1 MKKEEISQIFYHI
14 ADVLESQ
21 GVAWKPIAYRKAAR
35 SLENLKE
42 DVDTL
47 YKREGIKGIEEIQG
61 VGEALAKKIIQ
72 YIETGK
78 IDSWERL
85 KKTLPKGFYNLLD
98 VPGLGI
104 KKAKLFYEKLKIKS
118 IEQLEKAA
126 KAHKLI
132 GLPGFKEKSEK
143 NILEGIELLKKQ
155 KGRIPYLKAKKIA
168 DKIVFELKKL
178 PEVEEAI
185 AAGSLRRK
193 MPTIGDLDIVVKTKY
208 PEKVIDKFVK
218 MKFVK
223 KIIGKGKE
231 KATIITKEN
240 VQADLRVFTESEF
253 GAGLLYFTGDKEHNI
268 WLRKIAIKKGMKLNE
283 YGLFRGSKR
292 IAGRTEQE
300 IYQSLNVKMPIP
312 EKRIGASG

>member
-1 MKKEEISQIFYHI
+1 MKKEEIAQIFYHI

-21 GVAWKPIAYRKAAR
+21 NTKWKPLAYRKAAR

-42 DVDTL
+42 DIDSI
-47 YKREGIKGIEEIQG
+47 YQKKGIKGIEEIQG
-61 VGEALAKKIIQ
+61 VGEGLARKIIQ

-78 IDSWERL
+78 INEWERL
-85 KKTLPKGFYNLLD
+85 KKTLPPGFYKLLD

-126 KAHKLI
+126 RQHKLI

-143 NILEGIELLKKQ
+143 NILEGIELMKKQ
-155 KGRIPYLKAKKIA
+155 KGRMPLAKAEKIA
-168 DKIVFELKKL
+168 GKIVSQLKKL
-178 PEVEEAI
+178 PEVEEAV
-185 AAGSLRRK
+185 AAGSVRRK
-193 MPTIGDLDIVVKTKY
+193 KSTIRDIDLIVKTKQ
-208 PEKVIDKFVK
+208 PEKVIQSFTK
-218 MKFVK
+218 MSFVK
-223 KIIGKGKE
+223 KVLAKGNE

-240 VQADLRVFTESEF
+240 VQADLRVFTNEEF

-283 YGLFRGSKR
+283 YGLFRGRRR

-300 IYQSLNVKMPIP
+300 IYNILGVKMPTP
-312 EKRIGASG
+312 EKRIGASE

>member
-85 KKTLPKGFYNLLD
+85 KKTLPKGFYQLLD

-104 KKAKLFYEKLKIKS
+104 KKAKLFYEKLKIRN

-126 KAHKLI
+126 KAHKLLS
-132 GLPGFKEKSEK
+132 LPGFKEKSEK

-168 DKIVFELKKL
+168 DKIVSELKKL
-178 PEVEEAI
+178 AEVDEVI

-193 MPTIGDLDIVVKTKY
+193 MPTIGDLDIVVKTRY
-208 PEKVIDKFVK
+208 PERVIDKFVK

-268 WLRKIAIKKGMKLNE
+268 WLRKIAIKKGLKLNE
-283 YGLFRGSKR
+283 YGLFKGSKR

-300 IYQSLNVKMPIP
+300 IYNVLGVKMPSP
-312 EKRIGASG
+312 ENRIGASE

>member
-42 DVDTL
+42 DVDAL
-47 YKREGIKGIEEIQG
+47 YQREGIKGIEEIQG

-78 IDSWERL
+78 IDLWERL
-85 KKTLPKGFYNLLD
+85 KKTLPKGFYQLLD

-104 KKAKLFYEKLKIKS
+104 KKAKLFFEKLKIKN
-118 IEQLEKAA
+118 IAQLEKAA
-126 KAHKLI
+126 KAHKLLS
-132 GLPGFKEKSEK
+132 LPGFKEKSEQ
-143 NILEGIELLKKQ
+143 NILQGIELLKKQ

-168 DKIVFELKKL
+168 DKIVSELKKL
-178 PEVEEAI
+178 AEVDEVI

-208 PEKVIDKFVK
+208 PERVIDKFVK
-218 MKFVK
+218 MPFVK
-223 KIIGKGKE
+223 KIVGQGNE

-240 VQADLRVFTESEF
+240 VQVDIRVFTEEEF
-253 GAGLLYFTGDKEHNI
+253 GAGMLYFTGDKEHNI
-268 WLRKIAIKKGMKLNE
+268 WLRKIAIKKGLKLNE

-312 EKRIGASG
+312 EKRIGASE